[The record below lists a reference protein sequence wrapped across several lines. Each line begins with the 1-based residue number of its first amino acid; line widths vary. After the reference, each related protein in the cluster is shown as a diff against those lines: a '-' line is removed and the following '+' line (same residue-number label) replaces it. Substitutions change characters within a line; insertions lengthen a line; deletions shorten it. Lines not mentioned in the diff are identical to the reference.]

1 MRHTIHLPHHPLSKI
16 HLLLL
21 SMACACSQAVHAQTL
36 EERLETLE
44 KKVAKDEVRAQYLPK
59 LHGILRGKY
68 EYQPEDDASRFE
80 VRNARLS
87 VNGKLAKRSEY
98 KLEV

>member
-1 MRHTIHLPHHPLSKI
+1 
-16 HLLLL
+16 
-21 SMACACSQAVHAQTL
+21 MACACSQAVHAQTL